1 MLKKLLILPVAI
13 CFTIAAY
20 AQSTNT
26 FLWRISNPDNKNPSY
41 LFGTIH
47 LPQEKFMLL
56 TDSVYAAI
64 GKTDCFYGEL
74 DFLNVFSEMKDNEA
88 FFQSKL
94 DYLDSVK
101 KTSSW
106 RRMINAINRTYHASI
121 DPDSLEQFTQF
132 GQNILGEFMKPDPG
146 VTGLDIAMASYANTL
161 GKPTKGLETFVLQI
175 NMLYKIIDARL
186 TDTTLLFNDDIALTS
201 NMKQYYA
208 DQKFDSL
215 SALIEHIN
223 PSYKKIVFDNR
234 NITMADSI
242 KNISANKSAFFAVGC
257 GHLLGEKGLIK
268 VLAANGLRL
277 TPVYSGNKLSITL
290 MKQLFETGIK
300 NMRKEVEK
308 DNEYVKPE
316 DPSGTDEKIE
326 EIKEDVMIS
335 TDKVVTKKVPLKK
348 VPAKKPKTPLKK
360 Q

>member
-1 MLKKLLILPVAI
+1 MIKKLLIIPVVI
-13 CFTIAAY
+13 FVVVAAH
-20 AQSTNT
+20 AQQTNT
-26 FLWRISNPDNKNPSY
+26 FLWRISNPDNINPSY

-56 TDSVYAAI
+56 TDSVYDAI

-106 RRMINAINRTYHASI
+106 RRMINSINRTYQTSI

-146 VTGLDIAMASYANTL
+146 VTGLDIALASYASTL

-175 NMLYKIIDARL
+175 DMLYKIIDARL

-201 NMKQYYA
+201 NLKQYYS

-215 SALIEHIN
+215 STLIEHIN

-242 KNISANKSAFFAVGC
+242 KNISTNQSAFFAVGC
-257 GHLLGEKGLIK
+257 GHLLGTNGLIK
-268 VLAANGLRL
+268 ILTSKGLQLA
-277 TPVYSGNKLSITL
+277 PVYSGNKLSITL

-300 NMRKEVEK
+300 NMRKEIEK
-308 DNEYVKPE
+308 DSEYVKPE
-316 DPSGTDEKIE
+316 EPAVEVENME
-326 EIKEDVMIS
+326 EVKEDVMIS
-335 TDKVVTKKVPLKK
+335 TVKPATKKSTPKKTSVKKLKP
-348 VPAKKPKTPLKK
+348 PAKK